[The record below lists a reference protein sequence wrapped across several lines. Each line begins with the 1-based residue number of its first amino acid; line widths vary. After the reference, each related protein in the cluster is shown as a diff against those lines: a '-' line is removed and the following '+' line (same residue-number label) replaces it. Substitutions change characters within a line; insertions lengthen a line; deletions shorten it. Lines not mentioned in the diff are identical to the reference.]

1 MPFVEFSGSI
11 TPKGARQK
19 MDPNVSSTVAQLGGL
34 TRFLPASLVFVLIH
48 VLFVGGAI
56 FLASMN

>member
-1 MPFVEFSGSI
+1 M
-11 TPKGARQK
+11 K
-19 MDPNVSSTVAQLGGL
+19 MDPNVASDVAPLGGL
-34 TRFLPASLVFVLIH
+34 SRVLPASLVFLLAH

>member
-1 MPFVEFSGSI
+1 
-11 TPKGARQK
+11 
-19 MDPNVSSTVAQLGGL
+19 MDPNVSSNVDQLGGL
-34 TRFLPASLVFVLIH
+34 TRFLPASLVFVLLH

>member
-11 TPKGARQK
+11 TPEGVRRK
-19 MDPNVSSTVAQLGGL
+19 MDPNVSSNAAQLGGL
-34 TRFLPASLVFVLIH
+34 TRFLPASLVFVLLH

>member
-1 MPFVEFSGSI
+1 LSLVGRSPRRELDE
-11 TPKGARQK
+11 K
-19 MDPNVSSTVAQLGGL
+19 MDPNVSSNVAQLGGL

>member
-1 MPFVEFSGSI
+1 
-11 TPKGARQK
+11 
-19 MDPNVSSTVAQLGGL
+19 MDPNVSSNVAQLGGL

-48 VLFVGGAI
+48 VLFVAGAI

>member
-1 MPFVEFSGSI
+1 
-11 TPKGARQK
+11 
-19 MDPNVSSTVAQLGGL
+19 MDPNVSSDVAQLGGL

-56 FLASMN
+56 VLASMN

>member
-1 MPFVEFSGSI
+1 VGRSPRRELDEKMDSNLSGSV
-11 TPKGARQK
+11 T
-19 MDPNVSSTVAQLGGL
+19 QLPGL

>member
-1 MPFVEFSGSI
+1 MDSDAASDAAQPG
-11 TPKGARQK
+11 GA
-19 MDPNVSSTVAQLGGL
+19 
-34 TRFLPASLVFVLIH
+34 TRFLPASLVFLLLH

>member
-1 MPFVEFSGSI
+1 MS
-11 TPKGARQK
+11 
-19 MDPNVSSTVAQLGGL
+19 MDIDAASDATQLGGL
-34 TRFLPASLVFVLIH
+34 TRVLPASGVFLLAH

>member
-1 MPFVEFSGSI
+1 
-11 TPKGARQK
+11 
-19 MDPNVSSTVAQLGGL
+19 MDSDLPSNAAQLGGL
-34 TRFLPASLVFVLIH
+34 TRFLPASLVFVIIH

>member
-1 MPFVEFSGSI
+1 
-11 TPKGARQK
+11 
-19 MDPNVSSTVAQLGGL
+19 MDSNAASDVAQLGGL
-34 TRFLPASLVFVLIH
+34 TRFLPALVFLLAH